1 MDISRLIVWK
11 GECMK
16 KKTKSRKKTVRNK
29 VGKLLALIQLLL
41 SFICV
46 LLIGI
51 SGLLPMKYMLL
62 IVLVAFLMFE
72 VPYLLQYAKG
82 KASVVGIVISVLICI
97 CSLVGIYTI
106 SKVTG
111 LMSTIGGAEYKTDN
125 MIVVVRK
132 EDPAEIIQDA
142 KNYQFGI
149 QSTLDKEN
157 TSKMCKEMKKEL
169 GAALNTKEYSG
180 IVEEAQAL
188 LSGELD
194 AAVYNSA
201 FNSLIEGSIEGYS
214 DKIKVIYQ
222 YGIKTKLEP
231 VKEKTVEDAFNIYI
245 SGIDVEGSVSTTSR
259 SDVNIIMTVNPDT
272 HKILLTTTP
281 RDYYVPIP
289 DISGGMPDKLTHA
302 GLYGVDASMRTL
314 EAIYDI
320 DLSYYARVNF
330 TSLIK
335 IVDALGGVDVY
346 SDYAFTANAGGY
358 SFQEGM
364 NHMNGE
370 QALAFSRE
378 RYSFSD
384 GDNQRG
390 KNQEAVIT
398 AILKKAMSPAI
409 LKNAGTI
416 ISDVSDSV
424 ETNMTQKE
432 MSKFIS
438 MQLSSGASWDIQSA
452 STQGILAGEY
462 QLCFSSGSQ
471 PLSVMYPDENSI
483 AENSKRMKQILEGN

>member
-1 MDISRLIVWK
+1 
-11 GECMK
+11 MK
-16 KKTKSRKKTVRNK
+16 KKVKSTKKIVHNR
-29 VGKLLALIQLLL
+29 VGKLIALIQLLL

-46 LLIGI
+46 LMIGI
-51 SGLLPMKYMLL
+51 SGLLPMKYMILIILAAVLL
-62 IVLVAFLMFE
+62 FE
-72 VPYLLQYAKG
+72 IPFWLQHRKG
-82 KASVVGIVISVLICI
+82 KLSAVGIIISVLICAGSI
-97 CSLVGIYTI
+97 AGIYAI

-111 LMSTIGGAEYKTDN
+111 LMSTVGGAEYKTDN
-125 MIVVVRK
+125 MVVVVRK
-132 EDPAEIIQDA
+132 DDPAKNIQDA
-142 KNYQFGI
+142 SEYRFGV
-149 QSTLDKEN
+149 QNAVDKEN
-157 TSKMCKEMKKEL
+157 TLKMCKEIEKQIDKS
-169 GAALNTKEYSG
+169 LNTKEYPG
-180 IVEEAQAL
+180 VVEEAEAL

-194 AAVYNSA
+194 AVIYNSA
-201 FNSLIEGSIEGYS
+201 FVSLIEGNIEGYS
-214 DKIKVIYQ
+214 DQVKVIYQ

-231 VKEKTVEDAFNIYI
+231 VENKSVEKAFNIYI
-245 SGIDVEGSVSTTSR
+245 SGIDVEGAVSTTSR

-346 SDYAFTANAGGY
+346 SDYAFTADAGGY

-398 AILKKAMSPAI
+398 AILNKAMSPAI
-409 LKNAGTI
+409 LKNAGQI
-416 ISDVSDSV
+416 ISDVGDSV

-438 MQLSSGASWDIQSA
+438 MQLSSGASWDIQST

-462 QLCFSSGSQ
+462 QPCFSSGSQ

-483 AENSKRMKQILEGN
+483 AENSNWMKQILEGK

>member
-1 MDISRLIVWK
+1 MNQKS
-11 GECMK
+11 
-16 KKTKSRKKTVRNK
+16 KSRKRTVRKRNR
-29 VGKLLALIQLLL
+29 VGKLLALFQLVL

-46 LLIGI
+46 LLIGM

-62 IVLVAFLMFE
+62 VILALFLAFE
-72 VPYLLQYAKG
+72 VSYLLQYTKG
-82 KASVVGIVISVLICI
+82 KASLIGVVISILVCI
-97 CSLVGIYTI
+97 GSLGGIYAI
-106 SKVTG
+106 SKFTG
-111 LMSTIGGAEYKTDN
+111 LMSSIGGAEYKTDN
-125 MIVVVRK
+125 MVVVVRK
-132 EDPAEIIQDA
+132 EDPAETIQDL
-142 KNYQFGI
+142 KTYRFGI
-149 QSTLDKEN
+149 QSTLDKDN
-157 TSKMCKEMKKEL
+157 TLKMCKKVEGEL
-169 GAALNTKEYSG
+169 GVTLNTKEYPG
-180 IVEEAQAL
+180 VVEEARAL

-194 AAVYNSA
+194 AAIYNSG
-201 FNSLIEGSIEGYS
+201 FLGLIEESIEGYS
-214 DKIKVIYQ
+214 DQVKVIYQ
-222 YGIKTKLEP
+222 YGIKTKLNAE
-231 VKEKTVEDAFNIYI
+231 KGKTVEDPFNIYI

-314 EAIYDI
+314 EEIYGI

-335 IVDALGGVDVY
+335 IVDALGGVDVN
-346 SDYAFTANAGGY
+346 SEYAFNAGGY
-358 SFQEGM
+358 DFQVGL

-409 LKNAGTI
+409 LKNAGEI
-416 ISDVSDSV
+416 IADVSDSV

-438 MQLSSGASWDIQSA
+438 MQLSSGASWDIQSTA
-452 STQGILAGEY
+452 TQGILAGEY
-462 QLCFSSGSQ
+462 QPCFSSGSQ

-483 AENSKRMKQILEGN
+483 AENSNKMKQILEGN

>member
-1 MDISRLIVWK
+1 
-11 GECMK
+11 MK
-16 KKTKSRKKTVRNK
+16 KKSKIGKKRIRNK

-46 LLIGI
+46 FLVGI
-51 SGLLPMKYMLL
+51 SGLLPMKYILL
-62 IVLVAFLMFE
+62 IALTSFLLFE
-72 VPYLLQYAKG
+72 IPYLLQHTKG
-82 KASVVGIVISVLICI
+82 KGSIVGIVLSVLICI
-97 CSLVGIYTI
+97 GTIIGIYAI
-106 SKVTG
+106 SKFTG
-111 LMSTIGGAEYKTDN
+111 LMSAIGGAEYKTDN
-125 MIVVVRK
+125 MVVVVRK
-132 EDPAEIIQDA
+132 EDLAESIQDA
-142 KNYQFGI
+142 KDYQFGV
-149 QSTLDKEN
+149 QSKLDKDN
-157 TSKMCKEMKKEL
+157 TLKMCKEIEKEIGNSL
-169 GAALNTKEYSG
+169 HTREYMG

-188 LSGELD
+188 LDGEVD
-194 AAVYNSA
+194 AAIYNSA
-201 FNSLIEGSIEGYS
+201 FLSIIEGSIEGYS
-214 DKIKVIYQ
+214 DQVKIIYQ
-222 YGIKTKLEP
+222 YGIKTKLKP
-231 VKEKTVEDAFNIYI
+231 VKEKTIEDAFNIYI

-314 EAIYDI
+314 EEIYDI

-335 IVDALGGVDVY
+335 IVDALGGIDVY
-346 SDYAFTANAGGY
+346 SDYTFTSSSGP

-409 LKNAGTI
+409 LKNAGEI
-416 ISDVSDSV
+416 IADVSDSV

-438 MQLSSGASWDIQSA
+438 MQLSSGASWDIQSTA
-452 STQGILAGEY
+452 TQGVLAGEY
-462 QLCFSSGSQ
+462 QPCFSSGSQ

-483 AENSKRMKQILEGN
+483 AENSNKMKQVLEGN